1 MRIFTRSTLL
11 VKILYAAGFAGCK
24 KINYPNGIVYLLK
37 RDSLSRRDKLSLRRD
52 ISSVGRNISFRQDTL
67 SLRDRVSFH
76 HIYYKII
83 IIYINNIY
91 NNNRILI
98 II

>member
-76 HIYYKII
+76 HLTFI
-83 IIYINNIY
+83 
-91 NNNRILI
+91 
-98 II
+98 